1 MQVNELDIYDVSS
14 DSVLQLRPF
23 VEKFEHLPFREY
35 GVRNDQS
42 ANLVLDEISD
52 AISTGGFCLVAKEKD
67 DVVGLI
73 SLEKL
78 DWDTNLFGFPVAK
91 INQLFT
97 AKEYGESFEVK
108 KELIS
113 SLVKRCFRNL
123 LLHVSVRVSKE
134 DLTSIHA
141 LESKSFRLMDV
152 LVTYSFDFR
161 KQSINDLVI
170 PNQIRQYKL
179 DELAIL
185 SEIAQECFGE
195 SNVATDRFH
204 ADSTLPRERS
214 DLLYVKWLLNSS
226 QDPDSEILVAEIKGK
241 PVGFNI
247 CSIGKKTAEKLGF
260 RLGKIALTAVKP
272 SERGRLIATSLLR
285 ASLMWFTDKVDIVET
300 GGQVSNYA
308 IQRAWTRVGF
318 KITRSQCTLHW
329 SPKPN
334 SGHL

>member
-1 MQVNELDIYDVSS
+1 VQVNELDICEVSFNS
-14 DSVLQLRPF
+14 IGQLRPF

-52 AISTGGFCLVAKEKD
+52 AISKGGFCLVAKEQNEIA
-67 DVVGLI
+67 GLI

-91 INQLFT
+91 INHLLS
-97 AKEYGESFEVK
+97 AKEYSESFEVK
-108 KELIS
+108 RKLIS
-113 SLVKRCFRNL
+113 SLVKRCCRNL
-123 LLHVSVRVSKE
+123 LLHVSVRVNKE

-161 KQSINDLVI
+161 KQSIDDLLI
-170 PNQIRQYKL
+170 PNQIRKYKP
-179 DELAIL
+179 DEIAML

-214 DLLYVKWLLNSS
+214 DLLYVKWLVNSS
-226 QDPDSEILVAEIKGK
+226 QDPDSEILVAEMEGK

-247 CSIGKKTAEKLGF
+247 CSIGKKAAEKLGF
-260 RLGKIALTAVKP
+260 RLGNIALTAVKP

-285 ASLMWFTDKVDIVET
+285 ASLVWFTDKVDVVET

-308 IQRAWTRVGF
+308 IQRAWARVGF

-329 SPKPN
+329 SPKPD